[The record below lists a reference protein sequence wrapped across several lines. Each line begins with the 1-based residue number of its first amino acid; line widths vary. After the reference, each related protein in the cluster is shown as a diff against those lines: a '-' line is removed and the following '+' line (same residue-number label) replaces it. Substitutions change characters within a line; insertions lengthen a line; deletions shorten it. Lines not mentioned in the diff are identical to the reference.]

1 MSKEKTVEAEIGGYI
16 SKILRRHFG
25 KGPTSVYV
33 TINRPFFTIY
43 FRGFLSPIE
52 ANLLKQ
58 NETKRVLETRDILMD
73 DLRVEIIQG
82 LREIGQLEVKEL
94 YADWNLKKETGLII
108 GVLNEE
114 GEKNT
119 LKWPDDAVEQ
129 AFKKRIEKASEK
141 AEKIPGS
148 TEVYWL
154 SDRTILV
161 RRSEILIRI
170 EKALI
175 RNGFVEELKI
185 AKRPLEH
192 EVLREVQLETVLK
205 RRIIETFMDWNFDN
219 DLSYVVFLLEAN
231 KPVHQFK

>member
-231 KPVHQFK
+231 KSVHQFK